1 MWGNQNSWTQSIV
14 MWNGVATMEN
24 GMAVETLKTEFLIL
38 KNEN

>member
-1 MWGNQNSWTQSIV
+1 MWGNQNPWTHSMV

-24 GMAVETLKTEFLIL
+24 GMAVENLKTEMLIL